1 MHDVLNGKALNLPFN
16 LRLNDR
22 PSRRGGLKFEIL
34 RVKYMYK
41 VGKESAKYLWS
52 GILLIEFGKF

>member
-41 VGKESAKYLWS
+41 VGKESAKYL
-52 GILLIEFGKF
+52 